1 MKCISI
7 RVVVNTRT
15 KISLGCLRVVKSAS
29 LGENAH
35 LTDQASQLTPLQAV
49 DNVGGLG
56 EKIAVMGGNKV
67 G

>member
-1 MKCISI
+1 
-7 RVVVNTRT
+7 VVVNTRT
-15 KISLGCLRVVKSAS
+15 KLALGCLRVVKSGS
-29 LGENAH
+29 LGEDAH

-56 EKIAVMGGNKV
+56 EKIAIMGGNKV